1 MKFTHTHDRSPAPR
15 GLNIEAQ
22 HVFRNL
28 SAIPLVSRRRGV
40 PAA

>member
-1 MKFTHTHDRSPAPR
+1 MTQSGS